1 MTSPSS
7 SAYLSLFPSW
17 KSLEEIALA
26 LPNFC
31 CAALLVAAAAAEG
44 AAVDAAAGARD
55 EGKALPPS
63 EEVRLCRP
71 TGDAALPKKSL
82 LMLPLAARVRWPSLP
97 RAAGGG
103 GGGSGCDGQTYRRW
117 GRAVVSDAGHYQIRA
132 ANPERQKSAPLYHCQ
147 RSPVSSRLLARRIR
161 TTLCTRMLCDPPH
174 SAWHS

>member
-1 MTSPSS
+1 M
-7 SAYLSLFPSW
+7 
-17 KSLEEIALA
+17 EEIALA

-44 AAVDAAAGARD
+44 AAVDVAAGARD

-63 EEVRLCRP
+63 DEVRLCRP

-103 GGGSGCDGQTYRRW
+103 GGGSGCDGKTYRR
-117 GRAVVSDAGHYQIRA
+117 
-132 ANPERQKSAPLYHCQ
+132 
-147 RSPVSSRLLARRIR
+147 
-161 TTLCTRMLCDPPH
+161 
-174 SAWHS
+174 